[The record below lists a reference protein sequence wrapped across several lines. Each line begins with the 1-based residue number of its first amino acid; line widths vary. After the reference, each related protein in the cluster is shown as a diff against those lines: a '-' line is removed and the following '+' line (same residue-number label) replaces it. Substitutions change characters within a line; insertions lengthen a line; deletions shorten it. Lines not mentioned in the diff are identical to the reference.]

1 MFAALGGFL
10 RVLQWLRSQDPPC
23 PIDERTFAAAAETGD
38 VEMLQWLCAQDPQR
52 GCSFDGHAAEDS
64 TGFRGDLSMET
75 EEVEDCLA
83 GDLADIFGV

>member
-38 VEMLQWLCAQDPQR
+38 VEMLQWLCTQDPQR
-52 GCSFDGHAAEDS
+52 GCSFDGHATEDS
-64 TGFRGDLSMET
+64 TGLRGDLSGGSD
-75 EEVEDCLA
+75 VWEDYLMD
-83 GDLADIFGV
+83 DLPD